1 MTKDQTVLRVRKEIM
16 PAVEAYEK
24 TVTPG
29 NPFGCKEK
37 LKKVVKIYDECKKGL
52 NGSMPSAN
60 KIGYGHVRDKLNE
73 AMSHHGLQHSY

>member
-1 MTKDQTVLRVRKEIM
+1 MTKDLNVLKVRQVIM

-37 LKKVVKIYDECKKGL
+37 LEKVVKIYDECKKGL
-52 NGSMPSAN
+52 NGSMPTAN
-60 KIGYGHVRDKLNE
+60 KIGYSHIRNTMID
-73 AMSHHGLQHSY
+73 AMAHYNLKHSY